1 MLKIE
6 LFEKLLKK
14 IKHLYFLPK
23 KIRLKIYNIKI
34 LKKYKT
40 KTGDYYLP
48 FFAFKDGIRNNIINN
63 KITDEKVF
71 KKLESL
77 ITPDSIVLDL
87 GANFGQMSILW
98 SKCKPGVEVYAFEAS
113 RFIFEILNKN
123 VKLNTDKVKTL
134 NVLIGNE
141 TNKQISIKKSQ
152 LNENTTYGTNKIE
165 TIDINRH
172 NQVDADKIDTM
183 KIDDIS
189 FDKNI
194 SAMKIDVQGYD
205 LEALKGAEKTIN
217 KYKMPIIFE
226 YEEKFEKEF
235 NYTFKNFEDFINKI
249 NYKIDTKIDNVNYLV
264 LPK

>member
-1 MLKIE
+1 MPKYIT
-6 LFEKLLKK
+6 FKKLLNK

-23 KIRLKIYNIKI
+23 KIRLKIYNLKI

-40 KTGDYYLP
+40 KTGEYYLP
-48 FFAFKDGIRNNIINN
+48 FFAFKDQIRNKIVNN
-63 KITDEKVF
+63 EITDEKIF

-77 ITPDSIVLDL
+77 ITPNSIVLDL
-87 GANFGQMSILW
+87 GSNFGQMSILW

-113 RFIFEILNKN
+113 KFIYEILDKN
-123 VKLNTDKVKTL
+123 VKLNSAKVKTF

-165 TIDINRH
+165 TISINDH
-172 NQVDADKIDTM
+172 NQRDLDKIDTM

-189 FDKNI
+189 FNKNI

-226 YEEKFEKEF
+226 YEEKFEKDF
-235 NYTFKNFEDFINKI
+235 NYTFKDFENFIYKI
-249 NYKIDTKIDNVNYLV
+249 NYKIVTKIDNINYLI